1 MNLTKQELLFIKYAL
16 INKRMY
22 RGADLNLGATVW
34 EEWMQDF
41 YLKTLEELKKHE

>member
-1 MNLTKQELLFIKYAL
+1 
-16 INKRMY
+16 MY

-41 YLKTLEELKKHE
+41 YLKILEELKQHE